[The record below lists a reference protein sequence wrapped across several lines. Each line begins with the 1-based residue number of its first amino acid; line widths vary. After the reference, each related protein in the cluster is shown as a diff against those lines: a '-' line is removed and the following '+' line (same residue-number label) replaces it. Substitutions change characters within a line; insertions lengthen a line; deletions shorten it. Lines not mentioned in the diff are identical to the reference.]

1 MARKKRTAKR
11 AVAARASPRTVTVRS
26 RRRKSS
32 SVGSPMKKIVGG
44 AIYGA
49 ARGTVSRFLQPI
61 TNRVPLGAYA
71 DEAGMLVLSYMAAK
85 GKFGSNFKEIGSA
98 GLYIESAVIGN
109 DLASGALLNSL
120 NVRST
125 TKTESF

>member
-11 AVAARASPRTVTVRS
+11 AVAARRSTPRVTVR
-26 RRRKSS
+26 RRRSS
-32 SVGSPMKKIVGG
+32 STSNKPMKKIVGG

-61 TNRVPLGAYA
+61 TSRVPLGNYA

-85 GKFGSNFKEIGSA
+85 GKFGSNFKEVGSA

-125 TKTESF
+125 NKTESF